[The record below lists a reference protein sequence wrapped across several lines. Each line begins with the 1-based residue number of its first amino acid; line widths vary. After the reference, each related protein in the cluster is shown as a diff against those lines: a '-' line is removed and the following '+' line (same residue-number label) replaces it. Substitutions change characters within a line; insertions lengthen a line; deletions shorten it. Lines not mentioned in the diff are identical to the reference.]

1 MRISAL
7 LASCISWQ
15 KSANSFPDSQDIL
28 PILIFIAAFVHRLF
42 HHIDPESAD
51 LSLSC
56 REFGVGF
63 FLFKG
68 IKRYS
73 AVNKG
78 QGYL

>member
-1 MRISAL
+1 MIENNQENKFFVL
-7 LASCISWQ
+7 LF
-15 KSANSFPDSQDIL
+15 NSFPDSQDIL

-42 HHIDPESAD
+42 YHIDPESAD

-63 FLFKG
+63 FLFKW